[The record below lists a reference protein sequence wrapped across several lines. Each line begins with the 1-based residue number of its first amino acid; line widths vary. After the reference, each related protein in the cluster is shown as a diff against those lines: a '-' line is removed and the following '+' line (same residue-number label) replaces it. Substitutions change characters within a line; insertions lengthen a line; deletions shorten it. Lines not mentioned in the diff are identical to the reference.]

1 MLMIINFLQ
10 QTVSLA
16 KIYLTLVISVKMTAL
31 IGGHSLKSHRTN
43 QNNVVSSR
51 RNIPSTWL
59 VMALR
64 DT

>member
-16 KIYLTLVISVKMTAL
+16 KKYLTLVISVKMIAL
-31 IGGHSLKSHRTN
+31 IGGHSLKSHRIN

>member
-1 MLMIINFLQ
+1 MIINFLQ

-16 KIYLTLVISVKMTAL
+16 KKYLTLVISVKMIAL
-31 IGGHSLKSHRTN
+31 IGGHSLKSHRIN